1 LAKSGVIPSSVRTVH
16 YSTEHTGQED
26 HGVHEWQLVRR
37 PKWWRREKHRHSNS
51 PFDTVNLQKHQGLVK
66 FKAKLS
72 GRCFNYLSTSHHRA
86 QCRDPTVYWKCK
98 KIGHISSSC
107 ASCLSKPCRVK
118 GLAKRAAID
127 PPSDSSIPSTLHSP
141 SPQAKA
147 MDHRRSFG
155 GGISSSRAHLAHHQR
170 QRRPG
175 GILGVCGE
183 LPRQPSFPSTPFCQV
198 T

>member
-16 YSTEHTGQED
+16 YSTEHTAQED

-51 PFDTVNLQKHQGLVK
+51 PFDTVNLQKHQGQLK

-107 ASCLSKPCRVK
+107 ASSLSKPCRVK
-118 GLAKRAAID
+118 GLAKGLPLIHLLIPPFLLPCTLALHKLKPWITVD
-127 PPSDSSIPSTLHSP
+127 PLEGESPAPAPTL
-141 SPQAKA
+141 
-147 MDHRRSFG
+147 
-155 GGISSSRAHLAHHQR
+155 LT
-170 QRRPG
+170 RPA
-175 GILGVCGE
+175 
-183 LPRQPSFPSTPFCQV
+183 P
-198 T
+198 